1 VKQSEREYSRTT
13 KVVYSKRRKNKCKDN
28 FRQYT
33 TFKMPQFFDLCS
45 SLDSAEEYTL
55 NVCLKSF
62 LHKFFLLLP
71 YKKLAAAPLP
81 AIEQS
86 PGPPLRQSE

>member
-1 VKQSEREYSRTT
+1 MKQSEREYSRTT
-13 KVVYSKRRKNKCKDN
+13 KVVSSKRRKNKCKDN

-45 SLDSAEEYTL
+45 SLDSTEEYTL
-55 NVCLKSF
+55 NVCLKS

-71 YKKLAAAPLP
+71 CERNWQLLLYLQLNKAQDPT
-81 AIEQS
+81 QT
-86 PGPPLRQSE
+86 G